1 MADRRRA
8 GGLSSGVRIR
18 WTRRC
23 DAVAGRLAQQSD
35 PVRSALQRRIASFG
49 PRRRRS
55 NRPRYPLQAECR
67 VGLASSSS
75 SVRNPRVP
83 ALRSISSCGSPAEY
97 GSSLRSILASR
108 TRARR
113 GGPVQPAIGRGRG
126 GAIVSNPKILVLGAG
141 GTGGYFGGRLVES
154 GADVTFLVREGRR
167 KILSEQGL
175 RIESPFGAA
184 RLGVETV
191 VAPDLAPSYDA
202 AMLTCK
208 ACDLDT
214 AVAAIASAVAPT
226 GYVLPFL
233 NGIAHIDVLNQR
245 FGQHRVLGGTAK
257 IQSTLTSNGAI
268 RQFNDWRTLTFGEQS
283 GEMTERVRT
292 LAALFAAAKGVE
304 AFAVTDIVQRMWEK
318 LVHLS
323 TAAAMTCL
331 MRANVGEIVRTP
343 NGREL
348 FLDQLRC
355 GAAIAAANGHA
366 PSEGFMRS
374 WEETFSQR
382 DSQYATSMLRD
393 VERGGPTEVEHILG
407 FMLNKASEANI
418 AHRTLLLA
426 YTHIKLSS
434 SGV

>member
-1 MADRRRA
+1 
-8 GGLSSGVRIR
+8 
-18 WTRRC
+18 
-23 DAVAGRLAQQSD
+23 
-35 PVRSALQRRIASFG
+35 
-49 PRRRRS
+49 
-55 NRPRYPLQAECR
+55 
-67 VGLASSSS
+67 
-75 SVRNPRVP
+75 
-83 ALRSISSCGSPAEY
+83 
-97 GSSLRSILASR
+97 
-108 TRARR
+108 
-113 GGPVQPAIGRGRG
+113 
-126 GAIVSNPKILVLGAG
+126 VSNPRILVLGAG

-175 RIESPFGAA
+175 RIESPFGDAQLA
-184 RLGVETV
+184 VKTV
-191 VAPDLAPSYDA
+191 VASDLAPVYDA
-202 AMLTCK
+202 VILTCK
-208 ACDLDT
+208 AYDLDT
-214 AVAAIASAVAPT
+214 AVAAIAPAVAPA

-257 IQSTLTSNGAI
+257 IQATLTPNGAI
-268 RQFNDWRTLTFGEQS
+268 RQFSDWRTLTFGEQS

-292 LAALFAAAKGVE
+292 LADLFAAAKGVE

-323 TAAAMTCL
+323 TAATMTCL

-343 NGREL
+343 NGREI
-348 FLDQLRC
+348 FLDQLQC

-366 PSEGFMRS
+366 PSESFMRS
-374 WEETFSQR
+374 WQETFSQQ

-393 VERGGPTEVEHILG
+393 VERGGATEVEHILG

-426 YTHIKLSS
+426 YTHIKAFEQRRAAGRLP
-434 SGV
+434 

>member
-1 MADRRRA
+1 M
-8 GGLSSGVRIR
+8 
-18 WTRRC
+18 
-23 DAVAGRLAQQSD
+23 
-35 PVRSALQRRIASFG
+35 
-49 PRRRRS
+49 
-55 NRPRYPLQAECR
+55 
-67 VGLASSSS
+67 
-75 SVRNPRVP
+75 
-83 ALRSISSCGSPAEY
+83 
-97 GSSLRSILASR
+97 
-108 TRARR
+108 
-113 GGPVQPAIGRGRG
+113 
-126 GAIVSNPKILVLGAG
+126 SNPKILVLGAG
-141 GTGGYFGGRLVES
+141 GIGGYFGGRLVER
-154 GADVTFLVREGRR
+154 GADVTFLVRERWR
-167 KILSEQGL
+167 EILSEQGL
-175 RIESPFGAA
+175 QIESPFGDAQLA
-184 RLGVETV
+184 VETV
-191 VAPDLAPSYDA
+191 VASDVAPIYDA
-202 AMLTCK
+202 VILACK
-208 ACDLDT
+208 AYDLDT
-214 AVAAIASAVAPT
+214 AVAAIAPAVAPA

-257 IQSTLTSNGAI
+257 IQSTRTSNGAI

-323 TAAAMTCL
+323 TAATMTCL

-348 FLDQLRC
+348 FLDQLQC

-393 VERGGPTEVEHILG
+393 IERGGPTEVEHVLG
-407 FMLNKASEANI
+407 FMLNKAREASI
-418 AHRTLLLA
+418 EHRTLLLA
-426 YTHIKLSS
+426 YTHIKAFEQRRAAGRLP
-434 SGV
+434 